1 MQKNYDNKPT
11 SSASAAASDERISV
25 VKLSK
30 SGGCAD
36 RDQFFMKAVCE
47 AQIRSY
53 FFGNPIPSTA
63 SAALSLSSA
72 SSTTNITLSPHAQQL
87 DFGTMSVYAYN
98 HGGGAGPGPDNN
110 NNNNNG
116 NNDNDE
122 DDDDD
127 DYDPA
132 QLDSFLPGD
141 AGDNAPNTQEDET
154 PGLHTPPAFTD
165 PTTTTT
171 TLQKVPPPTPP
182 SMLANTL
189 LAITHASSTASPSE
203 VCDASIMGFLYVADV
218 DGEKGKVRVLAP
230 MGGRVPPRAV
240 VWGKEWPAEV
250 VGLVG

>member
-30 SGGCAD
+30 SGGCVD
-36 RDQFFMKAVCE
+36 RDQLFMKAIGE

-87 DFGTMSVYAYN
+87 DFGAMSVYAYN
-98 HGGGAGPGPDNN
+98 HAGGADNN
-110 NNNNNG
+110 NNT
-116 NNDNDE
+116 NNDIENDE

-132 QLDSFLPGD
+132 QLDSFLPGG
-141 AGDNAPNTQEDET
+141 AGNTTTTTTQQEDET
-154 PGLHTPPAFTD
+154 AS
-165 PTTTTT
+165 PTEPTTT

-182 SMLANTL
+182 SALANTL
-189 LAITHASSTASPSE
+189 LAITHASPAASLSDIR
-203 VCDASIMGFLYVADV
+203 DASIMGFLYVADV

-240 VWGKEWPAEV
+240 VWGKKWPAEV

>member
-1 MQKNYDNKPT
+1 MQKSYDNKPT

-30 SGGCAD
+30 SGGCVD
-36 RDQFFMKAVCE
+36 RDQLFMKAVCE

-87 DFGTMSVYAYN
+87 DFGAMGVYAYD
-98 HGGGAGPGPDNN
+98 HAGGADTTTTTTTSNN
-110 NNNNNG
+110 NNDNE
-116 NNDNDE
+116 NDE
-122 DDDDD
+122 DDD

-132 QLDSFLPGD
+132 QLDSFLPG
-141 AGDNAPNTQEDET
+141 GTQEDET
-154 PGLHTPPAFTD
+154 AGAASTTEQ
-165 PTTTTT
+165 TTTT

-182 SMLANTL
+182 SALANTL
-189 LAITHASSTASPSE
+189 LAITHASPTASLSE
-203 VCDASIMGFLYVADV
+203 IRDASIMGFLYVADV

-240 VWGKEWPAEV
+240 VWGKKWPAEV

>member
-1 MQKNYDNKPT
+1 MQKNYDNRPT

-30 SGGCAD
+30 SGGCVD
-36 RDQFFMKAVCE
+36 RDHLFKKAVCE

-87 DFGTMSVYAYN
+87 DFGAMSVYAYN
-98 HGGGAGPGPDNN
+98 QTGTGLNN
-110 NNNNNG
+110 E
-116 NNDNDE
+116 NDQ

-132 QLDSFLPGD
+132 QLDSYLPGG
-141 AGDNAPNTQEDET
+141 AGDPAAPNTREDKT
-154 PGLHTPPAFTD
+154 TD
-165 PTTTTT
+165 PTTM

-182 SMLANTL
+182 SALANTL
-189 LAITHASSTASPSE
+189 LAITHAASTASTSDIR
-203 VCDASIMGFLYVADV
+203 DASIMGFLYVADV

-240 VWGKEWPAEV
+240 VWGKNWPAEV